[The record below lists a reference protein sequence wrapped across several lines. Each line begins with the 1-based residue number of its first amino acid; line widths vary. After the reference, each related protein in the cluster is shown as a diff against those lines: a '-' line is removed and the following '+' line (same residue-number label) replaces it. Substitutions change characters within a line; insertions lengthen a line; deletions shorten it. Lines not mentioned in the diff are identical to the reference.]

1 MSSTKNLIIVAV
13 VVVAAAGIIISLMD
27 SDKSIQETVTQDWN
41 NVHENVY
48 TSFSEI
54 VVLPEIE
61 SEAFIHPFAVVIG
74 NCYIGKMVFVAPT
87 AVCRGDEGT
96 PIHISDYSNLQD
108 GAVLHALKTSDKGN
122 NIDGMKFSSD
132 GDRLDGSDPRFAES
146 YAIWIGERVSLA
158 HGSQVHGPAWVGDD
172 TFIGMGVTDPLLQC
186 QSGFVYLRNP
196 STGAII
202 CQGELG
208 FQRFVDRGWRAL
220 DGPPPKK
227 ETKLDQCNGGE
238 IHIQSPILGTILC
251 KFPPDAQKFID
262 RGWEALDDLP
272 TFTQTGAGQCNATRV
287 AMSGDITGTVSC
299 IRFQSVD
306 FFKSQGFTLIEEEPK
321 TDDPIMYEMTVC
333 RGSNTFHLQ
342 NPSSGVIMCA
352 EQSNVPKYLNRGW
365 VALDEL
371 PFNVP

>member
-1 MSSTKNLIIVAV
+1 MQLRFLVYVKSVIIFALIPLILSIGIVPGLSFADYSESPYDQIDDGFLPHEITCEIGQVLIIR
-13 VVVAAAGIIISLMD
+13 
-27 SDKSIQETVTQDWN
+27 N
-41 NVHENVY
+41 NGRPACI
-48 TSFSEI
+48 FD
-54 VVLPEIE
+54 E
-61 SEAFIHPFAVVIG
+61 SVEEWLE
-74 NCYIGKMVFVAPT
+74 
-87 AVCRGDEGT
+87 D
-96 PIHISDYSNLQD
+96 
-108 GAVLHALKTSDKGN
+108 
-122 NIDGMKFSSD
+122 
-132 GDRLDGSDPRFAES
+132 
-146 YAIWIGERVSLA
+146 
-158 HGSQVHGPAWVGDD
+158 
-172 TFIGMGVTDPLLQC
+172 GMGVTDPLLQC

-196 STGAII
+196 GNGAII

-208 FQRFVDRGWRAL
+208 FQRFVDRGWIAL

-306 FFKSQGFTLIEEEPK
+306 FFKSQGFTLIEVEPK
-321 TDDPIMYEMTVC
+321 TDDPIMYAMTVC